1 MSSSSQG
8 AGPKVGLVEQAYETF
23 ASGLSRRG
31 FWLPPVFT
39 GTGATSAVGVPLQP
53 EMDND
58 FVVLLVARSSRCS
71 RLPSSVDSI
80 LLGAAST
87 TAFGEVRPLPRFGR
101 VTRER
106 RVLTRTVHLQPVFYA
121 LLARGPACTV
131 HSAPGSTA
139 FTRCVVRF
147 SRTSSRA
154 TRPSGYNF
162 ARSPRNPLA
171 ARPRGGRPWPTTCI
185 DADGHN
191 PSYP

>member
-58 FVVLLVARSSRCS
+58 SVVLLVARSGRCS

-121 LLARGPACTV
+121 LLGGGQRALCT
-131 HSAPGSTA
+131 
-139 FTRCVVRF
+139 
-147 SRTSSRA
+147 
-154 TRPSGYNF
+154 
-162 ARSPRNPLA
+162 
-171 ARPRGGRPWPTTCI
+171 RPRGVPRLPGAWFASLVHPLGPRGLAATTSPVRHEI
-185 DADGHN
+185 L
-191 PSYP
+191 